1 MKVKVAVLSN
11 AGEVLESTRDG
22 LRVLKR
28 TGEVFG
34 HRINIQK
41 LDAMCEDTPI
51 ECTKSDAVLIGHRNI
66 ADESIESLKKRLR
79 TFATVVPQN
88 SMSAPSSNTCD
99 IARRIERICSGI
111 NVSGVEMR
119 GCESI
124 VKTRINEKLIPDGR
138 SSTFVNVGSS
148 GIDIHGSK
156 VDSIRESIISSI
168 MMLRCTLDM
177 KEEAQKLETLL
188 AKAIENGVPDSA
200 LADEVIRGLN

>member
-41 LDAMCEDTPI
+41 LDAMCENTPT
-51 ECTKSDAVLIGHRNI
+51 ECTKSDAVVIGHRNI
-66 ADESIESLKKRLR
+66 ADTNIENLKKRLR
-79 TFATVVPQN
+79 TFAKVVPQN
-88 SMSAPSSNTCD
+88 GMGASNSNTCD
-99 IARRIERICSGI
+99 IGLRVKRICSGI
-111 NVSGVEMR
+111 DVSGGEMR

-148 GIDIHGSK
+148 GIDIHGSEG
-156 VDSIRESIISSI
+156 DSIRESIISSI

-177 KEEAQKLETLL
+177 KEEAQKLENLL
-188 AKAIENGVPDSA
+188 AAAIENGVPDSA
-200 LADEVIRGLN
+200 LADEVIKGLN